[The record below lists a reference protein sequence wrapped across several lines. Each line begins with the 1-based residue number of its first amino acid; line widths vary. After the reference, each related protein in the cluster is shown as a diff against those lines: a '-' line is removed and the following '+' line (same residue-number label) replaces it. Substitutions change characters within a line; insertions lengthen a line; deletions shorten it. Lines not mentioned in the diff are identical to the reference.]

1 MNFLFYFYFSDNENT
16 TDNALEASAHIT
28 TGLTMALL
36 QILLLL
42 LYALPAFLLPITS
55 NPLGLEDTPD
65 NIAWSSQ
72 LLENRSPEH
81 EGVRKIP
88 KSIFITPNHPEM
100 HANCPDGYKMED
112 GKCIKAQ
119 NFDVNPLALITSQF
133 QQFLDKSPTTADYDD
148 YDYDN
153 YDSTESA
160 GPYHV
165 PLSLSFD
172 DDQPNRDNVN
182 DGIQNMPFLADNF
195 DHKEETSQKHTFQ
208 TSTESKSTEHEDV
221 VRITST
227 AVSNVNDGA
236 DDSVANNKD
245 STRTEPDI
253 KSTTPSNV
261 VVTTPDESLLI
272 FSEGM
277 GASTTQKK
285 VLDDA
290 DANLPDN
297 AFLEKE
303 VESILST
310 DMEFNPTTTTN
321 EKALSLSKKEIAQPN
336 AGVHHHIVH
345 NHIELTTPSDDQN
358 NLEKELQSESLFK
371 DGSLTGTSIINVSDG
386 TTEISDN
393 DIEVTTE
400 LLNSLNDKE
409 INKAHLISTP
419 IKPPKVSNKTEDPI
433 VIVPTVE
440 QVQIVTPVQ
449 VTTTSHSTNDHRE
462 KSNSQSIPSSTS
474 VYNSELQ
481 TAERLNINE
490 SMLNKKLRESVMKH
504 ELNED
509 AIETI
514 DTNNRFVYSH
524 IDSSSNEPE
533 PPSTLAT
540 VQPTTQRSLLD
551 QLRFINKFTEDS
563 RRNNRVRFPE
573 PSTVNIFSNFKGGT
587 IKFPGPVQQRTSEP
601 LFNRLIP
608 DIIPKKPPEPTA
620 ERPLFSWL
628 PPGTSF
634 DFSRN
639 SSPAFMRFWN
649 KMPLIRDPSMASN
662 DSPEQFARSN
672 SKSPTDNLYK
682 DAPASEVYKVISSKN
697 YKHDNR

>member
-1 MNFLFYFYFSDNENT
+1 
-16 TDNALEASAHIT
+16 
-28 TGLTMALL
+28 MALL

-42 LYALPAFLLPITS
+42 LYALPSLLLPITS

-65 NIAWSSQ
+65 NLAWAAQSLDS
-72 LLENRSPEH
+72 RSEH

-88 KSIFITPNHPEM
+88 KSIFITPNHPDIQPI
-100 HANCPDGYKMED
+100 CPNGYKWQD
-112 GKCIKAQ
+112 GLCIKAQ

-133 QQFLDKSPTTADYDD
+133 QPFLDKVPTTVDYED

-172 DDQPNRDNVN
+172 DNPPIRDN
-182 DGIQNMPFLADNF
+182 DGIQNMPFLADSY
-195 DHKEETSQKHTFQ
+195 DPKEETSQKNPIA
-208 TSTESKSTEHEDV
+208 TSTEPKSTEYENVVPITATVVPDDDV
-221 VRITST
+221 RT
-227 AVSNVNDGA
+227 
-236 DDSVANNKD
+236 DDNLANNKD
-245 STRTEPDI
+245 STRTGQDV
-253 KSTTPSNV
+253 KSTTASNI

-277 GASTTQKK
+277 GISTTQKK
-285 VLDDA
+285 VLVDA

-297 AFLEKE
+297 GFPSEKE
-303 VESILST
+303 DEELNTLST
-310 DMEFNPTTTTN
+310 EKELNPTTTIMDN
-321 EKALSLSKKEIAQPN
+321 ETSDSVSATLANRELEI
-336 AGVHHHIVH
+336 VHHDQTNAAGDNHHMVN
-345 NHIELTTPSDDQN
+345 NHIELTTRGDDKKI
-358 NLEKELQSESLFK
+358 LDKELQSESLFQ
-371 DGSLTGTSIINVSDG
+371 DDSFTGTSVSVSDG
-386 TTEISDN
+386 TTEISEN
-393 DIEVTTE
+393 DVEVTTE
-400 LLNSLNDKE
+400 PLNSLNNKE
-409 INKAHLISTP
+409 VNKTISVSTP
-419 IKPPKVSNKTEDPI
+419 MRPVEPSNRIENPI
-433 VIVPTVE
+433 VVVPTVE

-449 VTTTSHSTNDHRE
+449 LTTTSHSTTHHR
-462 KSNSQSIPSSTS
+462 KKQPHSQSIPSSTS
-474 VYNSELQ
+474 AYNGELQ
-481 TAERLNINE
+481 TAERLNIND

-514 DTNNRFVYSH
+514 DTNNRFVYTH
-524 IDSSSNEPE
+524 LDSSSNEP
-533 PPSTLAT
+533 A
-540 VQPTTQRSLLD
+540 PTTSTTKPPITPRSLLD
-551 QLRFINKFTEDS
+551 QLRFINKFTQDS
-563 RRNNRVRFPE
+563 RNNNRIRFPE
-573 PSTVNIFSNFKGGT
+573 PSTTNIFSNFKGGT

-639 SSPAFMRFWN
+639 SSPGFMRFWN
-649 KMPLIRDPSMASN
+649 KMPLIRDPSMATTN
-662 DSPEQFARSN
+662 DSAEQPRSN

-682 DAPASEVYKVISSKN
+682 DVPASEVYKVIASKN